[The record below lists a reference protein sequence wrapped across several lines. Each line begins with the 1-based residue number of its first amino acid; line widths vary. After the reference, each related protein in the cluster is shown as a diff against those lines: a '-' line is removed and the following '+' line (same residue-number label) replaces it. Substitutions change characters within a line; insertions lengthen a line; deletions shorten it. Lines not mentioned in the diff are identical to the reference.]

1 MITTLVLLAAAAA
14 TTPALPAST
23 QTAPAAP
30 VWATTPAPA
39 APAAAMDYD
48 AAKALADRDEA
59 AMSKLASDMLRRSQS
74 GVLDRAAAACRTDEA
89 IQPFTVVLELDA
101 KGNATNH
108 WRNADTYLAKCMEE
122 KLSRQMFYVPSK
134 SPFYIS
140 FEVSFTA

>member
-1 MITTLVLLAAAAA
+1 MITTLALLAATVAAP
-14 TTPALPAST
+14 TLPAST
-23 QTAPAAP
+23 QSATAAA
-30 VWATTPAPA
+30 PAPA
-39 APAAAMDYD
+39 VASMDYD

-59 AMSKLASDMLRRSQS
+59 DMAKLASDMLRRSQS

-140 FEVSFTA
+140 FEVSFTP